1 MEIQDVK
8 KQALSTLICDP
19 IVCNRCKFIFPMR
32 NDGRVTPG
40 YPCPQC
46 NEVNRIGRLYFSM
59 NVSTLIDLIQDAYHS
74 TPLIENELYS
84 DYRPHDVSVLIYFCT
99 LREVLLG
106 NLVCELLT
114 AENVSDGL
122 QERLLTDNKFHV
134 QKQDKLFY
142 SLTGDKWQEAIK
154 KAAEVDSADYLEVDK
169 FVKDIAN
176 KRNLFIH
183 EGNSWSIDRDLVT
196 NCIKRLRQLL
206 HLYVTLHNLYV
217 HSRYKDSKTVVNQ

>member
-1 MEIQDVK
+1 
-8 KQALSTLICDP
+8 
-19 IVCNRCKFIFPMR
+19 
-32 NDGRVTPG
+32 
-40 YPCPQC
+40 
-46 NEVNRIGRLYFSM
+46 
-59 NVSTLIDLIQDAYHS
+59 
-74 TPLIENELYS
+74 
-84 DYRPHDVSVLIYFCT
+84 